1 MPRESERFIKSYSSL
16 IGSPIWPDD
25 GLFKLYHYC
34 LYKASRNV
42 YLWRGIQIRPGE
54 FPVSYR
60 HVAAEL
66 CWSRDKLTKK
76 FASLEEAGCVCM
88 RKSRVGTLVRVVGWS
103 EIQHTGGS
111 KASPPWPENQT
122 VSGMEIRPSWYENQA
137 TGGTENGP
145 LWRGNQAISGTEIRP
160 NQEEYKKSNL
170 FPSSRPEPEG
180 FNLLWLAY
188 PEERRTRRAE
198 AARLYQ
204 IAIAQGAT
212 IETIMEA
219 LNAAKQSGA
228 WCMDNGRYIPG
239 IVNWLQ
245 KETWRSFGKPE
256 ESTEAVKW
264 ISR

>member
-1 MPRESERFIKSYSSL
+1 MPLESERFIKSYSSL
-16 IGSPIWPDD
+16 IESPIWPDD

-42 YLWRGIQIRPGE
+42 YLWRGIQIQPGE
-54 FPVSYR
+54 FPMSYR
-60 HVAAEL
+60 HAAAEL
-66 CWSRDKLTKK
+66 CWSRDKLIRK

-111 KASPPWPENQT
+111 KVSPPWPENQT
-122 VSGMEIRPSWYENQA
+122 MSGLEIRPSRQEKQ
-137 TGGTENGP
+137 TIG
-145 LWRGNQAISGTEIRP
+145 GTEIRP
-160 NQEEYKKSNL
+160 NQEEYRKRNL
-170 FPSSRPEPEG
+170 SPLLHSEPEG

-188 PEERRTRRAE
+188 PEERRNQRAE
-198 AARLYQ
+198 AAQLYQ
-204 IAIAQGAT
+204 MAVDQGAT
-212 IETIMEA
+212 PQALMDA
-219 LNAAKQSGA
+219 LNAAKQSDA

-239 IVNWLQ
+239 IVKWLQ